1 MYSILLIYDDNIFI
15 NKLNKTLSKKY
26 NVFIAYNGYEAI
38 NKLKNIKKPDLII
51 ANIEMP
57 IMDGHIF
64 LEELSKFD
72 NYYMIPFIF
81 ITPDS
86 SDNIE
91 IKSREEG
98 VIDYIS
104 KPFNNIEL
112 ETKIESLIH
121 REYDK

>member
-1 MYSILLIYDDNIFI
+1 METLNNKLYSILLIYDDNIFI

-104 KPFNNIEL
+104 KPFNL
-112 ETKIESLIH
+112 K
-121 REYDK
+121 